1 MNLFMIYADTIVT
14 IDRDRKEIRDI
25 VDKIDDMTKERT
37 SLMKKIRQKQ
47 YQDKQYQDK
56 QERDLMKRDVVIL
69 ALTIR
74 HHRGYL
80 YIAELK

>member
-37 SLMKKIRQKQ
+37 SLMKKLRQKQ
-47 YQDKQYQDK
+47 YQDRE
-56 QERDLMKRDVVIL
+56 ERDVMKRDVVIL